1 MNSSDNTWYPLYELV
16 MGEIGSWLSPADKTY
31 LRCVL
36 KKGWDGRNGAGE
48 TETEEHLKRARSPH
62 DLRSH
67 CESTRPRDP
76 RDRRNACESSN

>member
-36 KKGWDGRNGAGE
+36 KKGWDGKIGDEVR
-48 TETEEHLKRARSPH
+48 TTEEHLKKARDPY
-62 DLRSH
+62 DVKSH
-67 CESTRPRDP
+67 CDSFH
-76 RDRRNACESSN
+76 